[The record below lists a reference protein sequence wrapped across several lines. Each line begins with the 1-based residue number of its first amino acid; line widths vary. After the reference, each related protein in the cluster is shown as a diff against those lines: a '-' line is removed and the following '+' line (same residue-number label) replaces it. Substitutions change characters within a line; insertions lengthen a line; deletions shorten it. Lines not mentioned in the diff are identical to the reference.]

1 MEKAIS
7 DIIMPYWHSV
17 WEFLVQLR
25 SQIPTNVL
33 LLLPV
38 VAMIWY
44 RSRSDG
50 PKSPGAVRKLTVVSE
65 DDFPPIQP
73 LDKFNWETTEP
84 MKLRPYKPK
93 YNLTMALETLEP
105 SELIPIDKEYKDRI
119 SERRKV
125 LKEHYDIALGI
136 HPASSKG
143 ESEVDGKE
151 LPLAHDAICELYE
164 FVMGIYLPNRYPTMF
179 KLIEAKYESCK
190 VFMLQNKV
198 TGEVLPASVSPG
210 RPLVNALET
219 LAKTI
224 DEDMLIL
231 LPAKD
236 KDKDA
241 GNERRKES
249 GRAAGS
255 SSVKYVLQA
264 YVTCFPSGFN
274 TREKLGKQLKDVHEP
289 VPGYREKI
297 ERSMDR
303 YFEKLEVGKFV
314 KRVNWGITTGAGLF
328 YAFGDERL
336 ATTIGQGVKQ
346 LRLEEL
352 DIDDAS
358 TFLRCERQTLYR
370 LPKSG
375 AIVFSI
381 HTYRY
386 PIRQLKEEGSGDDLA
401 AAIEGIENGNV
412 PLMAEYK
419 KVPAWG
425 EAVKEYLRS

>member
-1 MEKAIS
+1 MEKALSEMI
-7 DIIMPYWHSV
+7 PYWNSIR
-17 WEFLVQLR
+17 EFLAQLR
-25 SQIPTNVL
+25 GSIPTNVL

-38 VAMIWY
+38 VVMIWY

-50 PKSPGAVRKLTVVSE
+50 PKSSGTTRKLTVVAE

-73 LDKFNWETTEP
+73 LDKFNWEATEP
-84 MKLRPYKPK
+84 IQLRPYKPK

-105 SELIPIDKEYKDRI
+105 SELIPIDKEYKDR
-119 SERRKV
+119 SPNAEES
-125 LKEHYDIALGI
+125 LKNTTTLPLGI
-136 HPASSKG
+136 RSAAGKG
-143 ESEVDGKE
+143 QSDVDGNE

-219 LAKTI
+219 LGKTV
-224 DEDMLIL
+224 DEDMLVL
-231 LPAKD
+231 LPMESS
-236 KDKDA
+236 
-241 GNERRKES
+241 GNEREKP
-249 GRAAGS
+249 S
-255 SSVKYVLQA
+255 SLKYALQA

-274 TREKLGKQLKDVHEP
+274 TREKLGKQLNGVHEP

-297 ERSMDR
+297 EKSMDR

-314 KRVNWGITTGAGLF
+314 KRVNWSITTGAGLF
-328 YAFGDERL
+328 YAFGDK
-336 ATTIGQGVKQ
+336 QGMKQ
-346 LRLEEL
+346 LRLEQL
-352 DIDDAS
+352 DMDD

-386 PIRQLKEEGSGDDLA
+386 PIRQLKEEGSGEDLA

-419 KVPAWG
+419 KVPVWG
-425 EAVKEYLRS
+425 EAVKKYLRS

>member
-1 MEKAIS
+1 MLIHA
-7 DIIMPYWHSV
+7 
-17 WEFLVQLR
+17 
-25 SQIPTNVL
+25 
-33 LLLPV
+33 
-38 VAMIWY
+38 
-44 RSRSDG
+44 
-50 PKSPGAVRKLTVVSE
+50 
-65 DDFPPIQP
+65 P
-73 LDKFNWETTEP
+73 LI
-84 MKLRPYKPK
+84 
-93 YNLTMALETLEP
+93 ALETLEP
-105 SELIPIDKEYKDRI
+105 SELIPIDKKYKERI

-136 HPASSKG
+136 HSASSKG
-143 ESEVDGKE
+143 ESDVDGKE

-224 DEDMLIL
+224 DEDMLLL
-231 LPAKD
+231 LPAED
-236 KDKDA
+236 Q
-241 GNERRKES
+241 GNERDGPGGSKGRKKSE
-249 GRAAGS
+249 GAAVS

-274 TREKLGKQLKDVHEP
+274 THEKLGKQLNGVHEP

-297 ERSMDR
+297 EKSMDR

-314 KRVNWGITTGAGLF
+314 KRVNWSITTGAELF
-328 YAFGDERL
+328 YAFGDEHL
-336 ATTIGQGVKQ
+336 ATGQGMER

-358 TFLRCERQTLYR
+358 AIPFL
-370 LPKSG
+370 
-375 AIVFSI
+375 
-381 HTYRY
+381 
-386 PIRQLKEEGSGDDLA
+386 
-401 AAIEGIENGNV
+401 
-412 PLMAEYK
+412 
-419 KVPAWG
+419 
-425 EAVKEYLRS
+425 

>member
-1 MEKAIS
+1 MEKALS
-7 DIIMPYWHSV
+7 DMIPYWNSIR
-17 WEFLVQLR
+17 EFLAQLR
-25 SQIPTNVL
+25 GSIPTNVL

-38 VAMIWY
+38 VVMIWY

-50 PKSPGAVRKLTVVSE
+50 PKSSGTTRKLTVVAE

-73 LDKFNWETTEP
+73 LDKFNWEATEP
-84 MKLRPYKPK
+84 IQLRPYKPK

-119 SERRKV
+119 SERRRV
-125 LKEHYDIALGI
+125 LKEHHDIALGI
-136 HPASSKG
+136 HSAAGKG
-143 ESEVDGKE
+143 QSDVDGDE

-219 LAKTI
+219 LGKTV

-231 LPAKD
+231 LPMESS
-236 KDKDA
+236 
-241 GNERRKES
+241 GNEREKP
-249 GRAAGS
+249 S
-255 SSVKYVLQA
+255 SLKYALQA

-274 TREKLGKQLKDVHEP
+274 TREKLGKQLNGVHEP

-297 ERSMDR
+297 EKSMDR

-314 KRVNWGITTGAGLF
+314 KRVNWSITTGAGLF
-328 YAFGDERL
+328 YAFGDK
-336 ATTIGQGVKQ
+336 QGMKQ
-346 LRLEEL
+346 LRLEQL
-352 DIDDAS
+352 DIDD

-386 PIRQLKEEGSGDDLA
+386 PIRQLKEERSGEDLA

-419 KVPAWG
+419 KVPVWG
-425 EAVKEYLRS
+425 EAVKKYLRS